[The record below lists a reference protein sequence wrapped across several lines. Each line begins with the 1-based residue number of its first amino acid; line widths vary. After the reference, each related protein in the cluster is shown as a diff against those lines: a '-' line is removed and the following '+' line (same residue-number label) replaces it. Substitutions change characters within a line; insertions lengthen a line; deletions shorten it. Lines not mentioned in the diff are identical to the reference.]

1 MNVCIIPARGGSK
14 RIPRKNIKEFNGK
27 PLIAYSIE
35 AALKSGCFDR
45 VVVSTDDNEIA
56 NTAKSFGAE
65 VPFLRPANL
74 SNHTAGTLEVI
85 KHAIEHLEQ
94 LGEQFE
100 SACCLYAT
108 APFIQAETI
117 ALAHEQ
123 LKSSKAEYCFPVTS
137 FASPIQRA
145 FKITK
150 QNRIEMFY
158 PKYYKRRSQD
168 LEEAY
173 HDAGQF
179 YWGKAEVFKQMKP
192 LYTKFS
198 SPYILPRYLVLDI
211 DTMEDWKHAE
221 FMYQVLNKSKLI

>member
-45 VVVSTDDNEIA
+45 VVVSTDDDEIA
-56 NTAKSFGAE
+56 NTAMSFGAE
-65 VPFLRPANL
+65 APFLRPTNL
-74 SNHTAGTLEVI
+74 SNHTTGTLEVI

-94 LGEQFE
+94 LGEKFQ
-100 SACCLYAT
+100 SICCLYAT

-117 ALAHEQ
+117 ALAYEQ
-123 LKSSKAEYCFPVTS
+123 LKSSKAEYCFTATS

-150 QNRIEMFY
+150 QNRAEMFY
-158 PKYYKRRSQD
+158 PKYYKRNSQD
-168 LEEAY
+168 LIEAY

-192 LYTKFS
+192 IYSKFS

-221 FMYQVLNKSKLI
+221 FMYQVLDKSKLL